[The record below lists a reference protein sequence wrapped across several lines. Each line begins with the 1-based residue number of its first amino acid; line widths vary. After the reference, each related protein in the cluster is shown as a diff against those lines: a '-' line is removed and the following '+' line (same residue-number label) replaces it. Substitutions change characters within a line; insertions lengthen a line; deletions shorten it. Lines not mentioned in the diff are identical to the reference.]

1 MRLNRIA
8 IGFYPERDHAEL
20 LRLDARCDALG
31 VRISPERCRG
41 RYPGWKVRVRGS
53 EDRVIDLRSDG
64 EGPLEPVLAGALDDW
79 EVRFGGA
86 WTPEELVQIASQSGI
101 EVRNA

>member
-31 VRISPERCRG
+31 VRVSTERKRG
-41 RYPGWKVRVRGS
+41 WYPGWHVRVMGS
-53 EDRVIDLRSDG
+53 QGRTIDLRSDG

-79 EVRFGGA
+79 ETRYVYTA
-86 WTPEELVQIASQSGI
+86 EELLQIQRQT
-101 EVRNA
+101 V